1 MTQQQLDAAVQLS
14 NRISEIRQRLLN
26 FDKAF
31 TLDETGKIQLYAGG
45 TLLAAFNFDSGMPA
59 FAEDFL
65 AAYRRHLAAQLKAA
79 EMEFENI

>member
-14 NRISEIRQRLLN
+14 NRISELREHLLS

-31 TLDETGKIQLYAGG
+31 TLNESGKINLWANGSF
-45 TLLAAFNFDSGMPA
+45 LASFSFETGMPA
-59 FAEDFL
+59 FAEEFL
-65 AAYRRHLAAQLKAA
+65 AAYRKHLAAQLKAA

>member
-1 MTQQQLDAAVQLS
+1 MTQAQLDAAVQLS
-14 NRISEIRQRLLN
+14 NKISELRQRLLM

-45 TLLAAFNFDSGMPA
+45 TLLAGFNFESGMPA
-59 FAEDFL
+59 FAEEFL
-65 AAYRRHLAAQLKAA
+65 AAYRKHLAAQLKAA

>member
-31 TLDETGKIQLYAGG
+31 TLEETGKIQIYAGG

-65 AAYRRHLAAQLKAA
+65 AAYRNYLTAALCAY